1 MAWEW
6 SHAPEAYTAARTN
19 LENVEPSELR
29 VIWAEWKAAIP
40 RQFGEHELDTDRYE
54 LALLD
59 AGPLGPVRLASDIW
73 ERAAEYATCDN
84 GGFNAHVCPFGC
96 HTVPFDV
103 DTEEVS

>member
-29 VIWAEWKAAIP
+29 VIWA
-40 RQFGEHELDTDRYE
+40 DRYE